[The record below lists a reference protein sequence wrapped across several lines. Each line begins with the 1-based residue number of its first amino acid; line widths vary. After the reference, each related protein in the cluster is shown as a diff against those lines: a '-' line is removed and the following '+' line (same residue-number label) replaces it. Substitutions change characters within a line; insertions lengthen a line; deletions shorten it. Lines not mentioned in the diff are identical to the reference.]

1 MVACL
6 QQGMPRCRCSP
17 LLPRVQDVTHCSS
30 FGLAVDTSSSGIG
43 SQPTSLSGPEDEVS
57 LHVYSTWASG
67 IAACAGITATH
78 VGIAVFGWEFSF
90 ITTGIHIVKP
100 ATFDAS
106 RHIDVVQLG
115 KTPLTKEQAWQ
126 AILDLQLVY
135 KPHEYHPCGRNCQ
148 TFALEL
154 CRRLRVDRDK
164 IPLCYVS
171 FAETPPSCKD
181 LSGSCEVLTG
191 NNKDIEVQPLED
203 SHRAMVMLEAGEEL
217 PESSPKRL
225 QPRRIPQR
233 FHRRLS
239 LPGSSQ
245 HWHSIAWCMQSSWSG
260 EVRKRPALESIPHE

>member
-90 ITTGIHIVKP
+90 ILSGIHVVRP
-100 ATFDAS
+100 ASFDEA

-115 KTPLTKEQAWQ
+115 KTPLTREELRQVV
-126 AILDLQLVY
+126 LDLQLVY
-135 KPHEYHPCGRNCQ
+135 KPQEYHPCGRNCQ
-148 TFALEL
+148 TFALEF
-154 CRRLRVDRDK
+154 CRRLRVDSSK
-164 IPLCYVS
+164 IPLRYVT
-171 FAETPPSCKD
+171 FAEPPPSCKD
-181 LSGSCEVLTG
+181 LSGSCELLVG
-191 NNKDIEVQPLED
+191 NSPDTEVQPLD
-203 SHRAMVMLEAGEEL
+203 DPHRTMVMLEGEER
-217 PESSPKRL
+217 PEALPKRV

-233 FHRRLS
+233 
-239 LPGSSQ
+239 LPPPPPN
-245 HWHSIAWCMQSSWSG
+245 SG
-260 EVRKRPALESIPHE
+260 CFRPLLPLHAVLVERGGLEEAVTLAA